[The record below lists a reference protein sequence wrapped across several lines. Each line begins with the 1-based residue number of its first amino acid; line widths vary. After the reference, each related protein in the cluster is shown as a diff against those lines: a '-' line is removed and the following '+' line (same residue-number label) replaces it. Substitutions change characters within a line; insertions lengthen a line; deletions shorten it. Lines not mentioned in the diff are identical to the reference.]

1 MEALVLHP
9 SVDVWGNAQIRLSL
23 LRDPT
28 TDPKKQGQIRR
39 GPKFMALA
47 GTLGISSG
55 HLFLPS

>member
-39 GPKFMALA
+39 GAEVYGIKGYA
-47 GTLGISSG
+47 GD
-55 HLFLPS
+55 FK